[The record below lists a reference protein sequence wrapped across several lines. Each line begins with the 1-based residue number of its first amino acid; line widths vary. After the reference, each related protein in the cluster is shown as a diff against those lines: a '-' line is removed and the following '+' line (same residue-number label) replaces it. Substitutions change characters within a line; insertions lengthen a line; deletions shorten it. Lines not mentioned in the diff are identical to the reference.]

1 VISTPGPVGLLAML
15 AAQLFHVPCR
25 AIYHNDFP
33 QHVKHITGDE
43 DLEESAWTYMRW
55 FYGRANVVYSPSS
68 FYRDQLIDHGFD
80 PARLFIFNRGTDLD
94 FFNPRHRDE
103 RFYEQWNIR
112 GRIVLSYIGRVS
124 REKNL
129 DVLLE
134 AFLSDSELTERAALV
149 LVGDGPYFSE
159 LKKRYAHPAVAFCGF
174 MKGKPLATAYAS
186 SDVFVFP
193 STTDT
198 YGNSVLEAQAS
209 GLPALVSD
217 EGGPR
222 EIISDGST
230 GMVLPG
236 YDKAAWRSAM
246 REMVFNT
253 DLRASMSAAA
263 RARAATRDWTTA
275 FLEFWE
281 DNPYPGGS
289 ASKPGIMARSV

>member
-1 VISTPGPVGLLAML
+1 ML
-15 AAQLFHVPCR
+15 AAHLFHVPCR

-43 DLEESAWTYMRW
+43 SLEESAWTYMRW
-55 FYGRANVVYSPSS
+55 FYGRADVVYSPSS

-94 FFNPRHRDE
+94 FFNPRHRDDHY
-103 RFYEQWNIR
+103 YEQWNIR
-112 GRIVLSYIGRVS
+112 DKVVLAYIGRVS

-129 DVLLE
+129 DVMLD
-134 AFLSDSELTERAALV
+134 AFLSDKELTERAALV
-149 LVGDGPYFSE
+149 LVGDGPYLNE
-159 LKKRYAHPAVAFCGF
+159 LKKRYAHPAIAFCGF
-174 MKGKPLATAYAS
+174 MKGKPLARAYAS
-186 SDVFVFP
+186 ADIFMFP

-222 EIISDGST
+222 EIILDGDT
-230 GMVLPG
+230 GIVLPG

-246 REMVFNT
+246 R
-253 DLRASMSAAA
+253 DLVLNSEKRARMSAAA

-281 DNPYPGGS
+281 DNPYP
-289 ASKPGIMARSV
+289 PRSDRPTSVLTRP